1 MNGAVSMKRREI
13 KNMPTFRFEGHDRFA
28 KPMRGHVDAKD
39 EAEACAQLRAKN
51 IYAMKVELDGPEEMS
66 TVLRHE
72 PELELGVTKKATASI
87 FTKKPSVEQDEIES
101 ELFVDRQP
109 EMVLPTAPAASADK
123 TAAPADWENAL
134 KLRLESISM
143 VLRRMNEWKKSPETG
158 PAIGGKTWELFEANL
173 NELSKNLMSEAIKS
187 AVDMIVTRQLGI
199 DNSYPQSRTFTGGG
213 YNASWSPG
221 DPGS

>member
-1 MNGAVSMKRREI
+1 
-13 KNMPTFRFEGHDRFA
+13 MPTFRFEGHDRFA
-28 KPMRGHVDAKD
+28 KPMKGHVDASD
-39 EAEACAQLRAKN
+39 EADACAQLRAKN
-51 IYAMKVELDGPEEMS
+51 IYAMKVEEDGPEEMR

-72 PELELGVTKKATASI
+72 PEIELGVPKKATASI
-87 FTKKPSVEQDEIES
+87 FNKKPIIEPDQIET
-101 ELFVDRQP
+101 ELFGERQP
-109 EMVLPTAPAASADK
+109 EMVLPPAPADK

-158 PAIGGKTWELFEANL
+158 PAIGGKTWELFDANL

-213 YNASWSPG
+213 YSTWSNGFVPG